1 VKLAP
6 ETGSSASPQSGNK
19 LPGQRR
25 ETLRVSLIELGLV
38 LLASYLFLF
47 FAMTRRP
54 GMYDEG
60 IVLTAAMRIAAGQL
74 PHRDFYFIYGPA
86 QVYILAGLFKAFST
100 SLLVER
106 LFDLFIKAVVVTTV
120 YSIVLHYC
128 RRSVAVFISVVT
140 VLWIFS
146 LSEFGLATTPVSLLN
161 LAGSAL
167 ILPIFA
173 EDISTRRMF
182 AAGAV
187 SGAALLFRYDTGIA
201 LLGIHICVVSI
212 AVYLRSKGIA
222 SGLRR
227 FASIFWPY
235 LVGFAVLA
243 VPPAIYYFSV
253 ASFAPLFHDIIL
265 YPSKYYGRDRNLPFP
280 RIYGLENLGVYLPI
294 AITAVSLYAL
304 VECRFGARRNG
315 TRLVEDIP
323 HDRQWNGYLVTF
335 GLLLVA
341 MYLKGLVR
349 VSPIHMY
356 LAIIPSLLLIAVLF
370 QHQSAFSWPV
380 RTLIN
385 CFMFLS
391 LVAAIWS
398 SRREIGIQKAEHSP
412 PETQQAWCKIANPLT
427 EGYCF
432 LPEDDRIHAIE
443 FIRSNTQPDQP
454 LYSGVTHHDRIF
466 ANDDLIY
473 FGTQRLPATR
483 WSHFDPDLQ
492 NRYDIQKQMVQELE
506 RNPPPYIVLDSEF
519 DSVREPNDSAKSSGV
534 TLLDEYIEHHYE
546 PSETFGFMS
555 IWQRDSP

>member
-6 ETGSSASPQSGNK
+6 EIGGSASPQSGNN
-19 LPGQRR
+19 LLGQRR
-25 ETLRVSLIELGLV
+25 ETLRGSFIELGLV
-38 LLASYLFLF
+38 FLVSYLFLF
-47 FAMTRRP
+47 SAMTRRP

-86 QVYILAGLFKAFST
+86 QIYILAGLFKAFGT

-106 LFDLFIKAVVVTTV
+106 LFDLLIKALVVTTV
-120 YSIVLHYC
+120 YGIVLFYC
-128 RRSVAVFISVVT
+128 RRYIAVFIAVVT

-161 LAGSAL
+161 LVGSAL
-167 ILPIFA
+167 LLPIFGGR
-173 EDISTRRMF
+173 ISTRRMLT
-182 AAGAV
+182 AGAI
-187 SGAALLFRYDTGIA
+187 SGVASLFRYDTGIA

-212 AVYLRSKGIA
+212 AVYLRSKDIA
-222 SGLRR
+222 SGLRT
-227 FASIFWPY
+227 FASTFWPY
-235 LVGFAVLA
+235 LVGFALST

-253 ASFAPLFHDIIL
+253 APAAPLLHDIIL

-304 VECRFGARRNG
+304 VKGHFGTPRNGARAA
-315 TRLVEDIP
+315 EDIP
-323 HDRQWNGYLVTF
+323 HDRQWYGCLVTF
-335 GLLLVA
+335 GLLLVV

-356 LAIIPSLLLIAVLF
+356 LAIVPSLLLIAVLF

-380 RTLIN
+380 RMSIN

-398 SRREIGIQKAEHSP
+398 SRREIGIQQAEHSS
-412 PETQQAWCKIANPLT
+412 PETQKAWCKIASPLT

-443 FIRSNTQPDQP
+443 FISSHTEPGQP

-466 ANDDLIY
+466 ANDDLVY
-473 FGTQRLPATR
+473 FGTHRLPATR

-492 NRYDIQKQMVQELE
+492 NRYDIQKQIVQELE

-534 TLLDEYIEHHYE
+534 TLLDQYIEGHYE
-546 PSETFGFMS
+546 PSQRFGIMW
-555 IWQRDSP
+555 IWRRN

>member
-6 ETGSSASPQSGNK
+6 EIGSSASPQSGNK
-19 LPGQRR
+19 LPSQRR
-25 ETLRVSLIELGLV
+25 KTFRVSSIELGLV
-38 LLASYLFLF
+38 FLVSYLFLF
-47 FAMTRRP
+47 FVMTRRP

-60 IVLTAAMRIAAGQL
+60 IVLTAATRIAAGQL

-86 QVYILAGLFKAFST
+86 QVYILAGLFKAFGT

-106 LFDLFIKAVVVTTV
+106 LFDLFIKALVVATV
-120 YSIVLHYC
+120 YGIVLTYC
-128 RRSVAVFISVVT
+128 RRSVAIFISAVT

-146 LSEFGLATTPVSLLN
+146 LSEFGIATTPVSLLN
-161 LAGSAL
+161 LVGSAL
-167 ILPIFA
+167 ILPIFV
-173 EDISTRRMF
+173 EDISTRRML

-187 SGAALLFRYDTGIA
+187 SGAALLFRYDTGVA
-201 LLGIHICVVSI
+201 LLGIHSCVISI
-212 AVYLRSKGIA
+212 AVYLRSKDIA
-222 SGLRR
+222 SGLRK
-227 FASIFWPY
+227 FPSIFWPY
-235 LVGFAVLA
+235 LVGFALLA

-253 ASFAPLFHDIIL
+253 APFAPLFHDIVL

-304 VECRFGARRNG
+304 GECRFGARRNG
-315 TRLVEDIP
+315 MGLIEDIP
-323 HDRQWNGYLVTF
+323 QARQWHGYLVTF
-335 GLLLVA
+335 SLLLSV

-349 VSPIHMY
+349 ISPIHMY

-380 RTLIN
+380 RILIN
-385 CFMFLS
+385 CLMLLS
-391 LVAAIWS
+391 LVGAIWS
-398 SRREIGIQKAEHSP
+398 SRREIGIQQAEHSS
-412 PETQQAWCKIANPLT
+412 PETQKAWCKIASPLT

-443 FIRSNTQPDQP
+443 FISSHTGPGQP

-473 FGTQRLPATR
+473 FATHRLPATR

-492 NRYDIQKQMVQELE
+492 NRYDIQKQIVQELE

-534 TLLDEYIEHHYE
+534 TLLDEYIEGHYE
-546 PSETFGFMS
+546 PSQRFGIMW
-555 IWQRDSP
+555 IWRRL